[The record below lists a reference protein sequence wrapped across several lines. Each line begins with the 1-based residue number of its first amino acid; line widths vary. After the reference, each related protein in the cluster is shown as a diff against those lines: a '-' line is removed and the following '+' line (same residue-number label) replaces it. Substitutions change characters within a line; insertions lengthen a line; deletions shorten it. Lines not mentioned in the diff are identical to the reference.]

1 MRHRAKRHDNELTG
15 RRDGRGAVRRLE
27 TGAGS
32 SPRGRDGPR
41 NEREHPGESHHGR
54 GRHGGGRGRAKR
66 GEARYVL
73 LDALR
78 DGPKHGYEIIKTLEE
93 RSAGQ
98 YVSSPG
104 TVYPTMQYLE
114 ELGLVRADQEG
125 ERRVYHLTEAGRA
138 ELDARAEHVDAFWA
152 RFAARGT
159 AKAIRHEVGFL
170 QDELDDLTR
179 TAWGGLRE
187 AIERDDQQTIRQV
200 RLAVERC
207 QNEVR
212 EIITE
217 RGSGKAAQFAGG
229 KK

>member
-1 MRHRAKRHDNELTG
+1 MRHRARRRGSDSIG
-15 RRDGRGAVRRLE
+15 RRGHRAGRRFE
-27 TGAGS
+27 TETGS
-32 SPRGRDGPR
+32 SPQGEDDTRAGWESFDRGHYQR
-41 NEREHPGESHHGR
+41 SHRG
-54 GRHGGGRGRAKR
+54 GRHRRAKR

-125 ERRVYHLTEAGRA
+125 ERRVYNLTEAGRG
-138 ELDARAEHVDAFWA
+138 ELDAHAEHVDAFWG
-152 RFAARGT
+152 RFAARKI
-159 AKAIRHEVGFL
+159 AKTSRHEVGFL

-179 TAWGGLRE
+179 TVWGGLRE
-187 AIERDDQQTIRQV
+187 AIERDDQQMIRRARQ
-200 RLAVERC
+200 AVERC
-207 QNEVR
+207 QNEIR
-212 EIITE
+212 EIISE
-217 RGSGKAAQFAGG
+217 HSSGKARQFPGG

>member
-1 MRHRAKRHDNELTG
+1 MSHRAKRPGNELI
-15 RRDGRGAVRRLE
+15 RRRG
-27 TGAGS
+27 
-32 SPRGRDGPR
+32 DGPR
-41 NEREHPGESHHGR
+41 RRFEREIGSSSQAKDDTRDERERFGGDHHRRSHHGGQHR
-54 GRHGGGRGRAKR
+54 RARR

-125 ERRVYHLTEAGRA
+125 ERRVYNLTQAGRA
-138 ELDARAEHVDAFWA
+138 ELDAHAEHVDAFWGRFGA
-152 RFAARGT
+152 RSIGKT
-159 AKAIRHEVGFL
+159 SRHEVGFL
-170 QDELDDLTR
+170 QDELDDLAR
-179 TAWGGLRE
+179 TVWGGLRE
-187 AIERDDQQTIRQV
+187 AIEREDQQTIRQV
-200 RLAVERC
+200 RQAVERC
-207 QNEVR
+207 QNEIR

-217 RGSGKAAQFAGG
+217 RSSGKTREFPTG

>member
-1 MRHRAKRHDNELTG
+1 MAHRAKRRTNQLLRRGHGAG
-15 RRDGRGAVRRLE
+15 RRVETETESVAQPGDAAREGWERFGGGHHRSGHRG
-27 TGAGS
+27 
-32 SPRGRDGPR
+32 
-41 NEREHPGESHHGR
+41 
-54 GRHGGGRGRAKR
+54 GRHRRAKR

-78 DGPKHGYEIIKTLEE
+78 NGAKHGYEIIKTLEE

-125 ERRVYHLTEAGRA
+125 ERRVYNLTDAGRA
-138 ELDARAEHVDAFWA
+138 ELDAHAEHVDAFWG
-152 RFAARGT
+152 RFAAKSIAET
-159 AKAIRHEVGFL
+159 SRHEVGFL
-170 QDELDDLTR
+170 QDALDDLAR
-179 TAWGGLRE
+179 TTWGGLRE
-187 AIERDDQQTIRQV
+187 AIERDEQLMIRHV
-200 RLAVERC
+200 RQAVERC
-207 QNEVR
+207 QNEIR

-217 RGSGKAAQFAGG
+217 RGSGKTRQFPEG

>member
-1 MRHRAKRHDNELTG
+1 
-15 RRDGRGAVRRLE
+15 
-27 TGAGS
+27 
-32 SPRGRDGPR
+32 
-41 NEREHPGESHHGR
+41 
-54 GRHGGGRGRAKR
+54 

-93 RSAGQ
+93 RSAGR

-114 ELGLVRADQEG
+114 ELGLVRADREG

-138 ELDARAEHVDAFWA
+138 ELDAHAEHVDAFWA
-152 RFAARGT
+152 RFAVGST
-159 AKAIRHEVGFL
+159 AQAIRHEVGFL
-170 QDELDDLTR
+170 EDELDDLAR
-179 TAWGGLRE
+179 TAWRGLRE
-187 AIERDDQQTIRQV
+187 AIEREDQQTIRQV

-207 QNEVR
+207 QNEIR

-217 RGSGKAAQFAGG
+217 RGSGKLEQVTRG

>member
-1 MRHRAKRHDNELTG
+1 MRSKRHRNESIG
-15 RRDGRGAVRRLE
+15 RRHGQGAGAGFATE
-27 TGAGS
+27 TGSG
-32 SPRGRDGPR
+32 PRGGTDTRD
-41 NEREHPGESHHGR
+41 EKESPGGGHHGEGHR
-54 GRHGGGRGRAKR
+54 GGRRRRAKR
-66 GEARYVL
+66 GQARYVL

-138 ELDARAEHVDAFWA
+138 ELDAHAEHVDAFWA
-152 RFAARGT
+152 RFAVRST

-170 QDELDDLTR
+170 EDELDDLAR
-179 TAWGGLRE
+179 TAWRGLRE
-187 AIERDDQQTIRQV
+187 AIEREDQQTIRQV
-200 RLAVERC
+200 RLAVEHC
-207 QNEVR
+207 QNEIR
-212 EIITE
+212 EIITG
-217 RGSGKAAQFAGG
+217 RGSGKLEQSTRG